1 MWQVKIVFDKRKY
14 LEKWVHVFCQILE
27 TPGSICG
34 SPTLQADSLLS
45 EDQESSILERSSLTR
60 QILNH
65 IQGNILMETQWSTVF
80 IFEKWKHIRSS
91 RGGKKKQK
99 TKNYNH
105 TFLILIYGRILDVAV
120 YIRDVNWVSK
130 KAKIQKTETFPL
142 GFLFVYTN
150 LHYTQTKF

>member
-1 MWQVKIVFDKRKY
+1 MVYCVHFWKMKAYKI
-14 LEKWVHVFCQILE
+14 
-27 TPGSICG
+27 
-34 SPTLQADSLLS
+34 
-45 EDQESSILERSSLTR
+45 
-60 QILNH
+60 
-65 IQGNILMETQWSTVF
+65 IQ
-80 IFEKWKHIRSS
+80 R
-91 RGGKKKQK
+91 GKKNQN

>member
-1 MWQVKIVFDKRKY
+1 MFIIFVFISVYLEVFDSQRLNLLELRIYKMWQVKIVFDKRKY

-80 IFEKWKHIRSS
+80 IFEK
-91 RGGKKKQK
+91 
-99 TKNYNH
+99 
-105 TFLILIYGRILDVAV
+105 
-120 YIRDVNWVSK
+120 
-130 KAKIQKTETFPL
+130 
-142 GFLFVYTN
+142 
-150 LHYTQTKF
+150 